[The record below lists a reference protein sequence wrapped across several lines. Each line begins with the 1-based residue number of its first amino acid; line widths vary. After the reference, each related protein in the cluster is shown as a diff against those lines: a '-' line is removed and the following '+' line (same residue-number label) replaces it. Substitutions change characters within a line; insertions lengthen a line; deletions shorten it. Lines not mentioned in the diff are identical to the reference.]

1 MITCLRSTESGLM
14 TLDKPIDGC
23 WINLVNPDPTEI
35 TNICREYNI
44 PEDFITY
51 PMDIDERPRTE
62 NEDGTILIVL
72 RVPVFQGEN
81 ADIPYTTV
89 PVGIVMTE
97 RVIIT
102 AYKAENPV
110 IPELTVGR
118 MRGLSTAKK
127 NRFILHLLL
136 AAATK
141 YLTFLRE
148 INRKV
153 DALEDRLQASLRN
166 KEVLELLKYQ
176 KSLTLFTTALKS
188 NELMIGRLQ
197 KSHLFAR
204 YEEDQ
209 DLLEDVLTELG
220 QAIEMT
226 NISSGILSQMMDA
239 FASIISNNLNVVM
252 KFLAS
257 ITIILSLPTVIASI
271 YGMNIHLPLME
282 FEHAFII
289 IMGMTLVVTFCVVML
304 FMKRDWL

>member
-1 MITCLRSTESGLM
+1 MITCLRNTESGLM
-14 TLDKPIDGC
+14 MLDKPVDGC
-23 WINLVNPDPTEI
+23 WINLVNPEPREI
-35 TNICREYNI
+35 TAICQEYHV
-44 PEDFITY
+44 PEDFLTY
-51 PMDIDERPRTE
+51 PLDIDERPRTE
-62 NEDGTILIVL
+62 NENGTILIVL
-72 RVPVFQGEN
+72 RVPVFQGEH
-81 ADIPYTTV
+81 ADIPYATV
-89 PVGIVMTE
+89 PIGIVMTE
-97 RVIIT
+97 RVIISV
-102 AYKAENPV
+102 YKAENSV
-110 IPELTVGR
+110 IPELAAGR
-118 MRGLSTAKK
+118 VRGLSTAKK
-127 NRFILHLLL
+127 NRFVLHLLL
-136 AAATK
+136 AAANK
-141 YLTFLRE
+141 YLAFLRE

-153 DALEDRLQASLRN
+153 DALEDRLQASLKN

-197 KSHLFAR
+197 KSHLFAK

-271 YGMNIHLPLME
+271 YGMNVKLPLME
-282 FEHAFII
+282 FEYSFIV
-289 IMGMTLVVTFCVVML
+289 IMGVTLIVTISVVIL
-304 FMKRDWL
+304 FLRRDWM

>member
-1 MITCLRSTESGLM
+1 M

-23 WINLVNPDPTEI
+23 WINLVNPDSTEI

-72 RVPVFQGEN
+72 RVPLFQGEN
-81 ADIPYTTV
+81 ADIPYATV

-102 AYKAENPV
+102 VYKVENSV
-110 IPELTVGR
+110 IPEMMIGR

-141 YLTFLRE
+141 YLAFLRE

-153 DALEDRLQASLRN
+153 DALEDRLQASLGN

-257 ITIILSLPTVIASI
+257 ITIILSLPTVVASI

-289 IMGMTLVVTFCVVML
+289 VMGMTLVVTFCVVIL
-304 FMKRDWL
+304 FLKRDWL